1 MSTDWT
7 PEAEKANIQ
16 IWLDGQDPNG
26 NSGGSIPKDGV
37 TTNSWISKTG
47 NNGGSN
53 AAFYA
58 FTIDPTSSG
67 SEYKPTYMLNSIVE
81 LTIKSGGSGYLTPNN
96 VWTETDLQGV
106 SGQGALVPVRL
117 LTGNGVV
124 YTVTDIGPSYGYSV
138 GDELSEVTKVGGAAG
153 TKAVFTVT
161 KVIQRGGFYFN
172 EIATDANFFRGSMSP
187 LTSLTFV
194 VSCVLYG
201 EQDAHPIFKWFDR
214 NGNDRDV
221 SIVVDNL
228 NTTQGYGA
236 KSYTE
241 GLVYKDALYNAT
253 STADANTD
261 SPLEGVH
268 KIYTVTLSRLYTGS
282 FRVNGVDLNQ
292 TIPRAAFPAS
302 GIFQL
307 MTGSIDGVNG
317 VPAAQTTRGAVFELL
332 MFDKLLDLE
341 TIKKCEGYLNQ
352 KYQLN
357 CLDANHFY
365 TDETPVIDET
375 PPVDPVAPETPPQT
389 PADPNNPLPTDPVTG
404 DELPNP
410 LDEDD
415 VVDPAPPVNNPTTP
429 IVPLSS
435 PATATEQTSSGL
447 FNGAHRLSPRKPIQV
462 VEMLLDFCDNEYG
475 VNNTLSSCTASGPS
489 GGECYNT
496 RATCQDLNN
505 YEVGLNG
512 KKRYLFRKDTSSGE
526 LGYTNSMYDTAN
538 PCIIS
543 VTNAPVEIMPTK
555 GVALR
560 ANITIKLRDFYST
573 GATVD
578 PYFESRNLIALESGS
593 YFQKLIERNPH
604 YVGRPI
610 RVYDG
615 YIDHAGY
622 QQLGHGGK
630 FYIIDK
636 MSLNKDVL
644 TITCKDPMSLADNLK
659 AKVPEPSKFSLKSS
673 LAHGTQNSV
682 VLRVDNQD
690 ASAAKMHAYFGL
702 TGHCRIEEEIIKYT
716 RLATDAHISFHTNN
730 RGAWGSKVP
739 ATGDSYDADEVVQ
752 KCVVYG
758 EYDGTGAANTINN
771 VAYDLLVNEAK
782 VPARA
787 IRNEPTIK
795 YSWADEKTRWL
806 ETFRIDA
813 IFSEPKDV
821 NKQLAHLASMV
832 GVNFF
837 YDDRIGLIRMRA
849 ETPELDINK
858 VLTITDDNIVKNS
871 LSFSNNDKDRV
882 SRVYYYYNMR
892 DHTADRDKP
901 KNFKNLYV
909 AIDSDSEI
917 EEEYG
922 KSSSKTIYAYGV
934 NSGNTA
940 TTITQRLLSRFKNTP
955 KTVKFKIDAS
965 LDILRTGDHFFLTTE
980 HIVDFNGVPKRTE
993 FQCLSVKFDSKKL
1006 DFEIKAKQ
1014 FGFST
1019 VNTGVIADEDVV
1031 DDFNEGTGDG
1041 TPPVI
1046 DPVDGDGDGDGD
1058 GDDSGPY
1065 TGDRAIYPYLADANH
1080 ITVDIT
1086 DQGSGFAT
1094 GDTLIFTPNE
1104 ASAGTPANT
1113 RNLAASFTLSGSS
1126 LQSVTIT
1133 SNAASGSIP
1142 SAVHDGYAGEEILQ
1156 VTSNNNALASAEVR
1170 ITKEARMSGG
1180 EEPYNFA

>member
-7 PEAEKANIQ
+7 PEAEKSNIQ

-26 NSGGSIPKDGV
+26 NDGGSIPNDGV
-37 TTNSWISKTG
+37 EANQWHSKRG

-53 AAFYA
+53 APFYA
-58 FTIDPTSSG
+58 FTLDPTTSAN
-67 SEYKPTYMLNSIVE
+67 EYKPTYMRNSIVE
-81 LTIKSGGSGYLTPNN
+81 LEITNAGTGYGTPSNTYTERDLHRINGG
-96 VWTETDLQGV
+96 
-106 SGQGALVPVRL
+106 GAKVPVRL
-117 LTGNGVV
+117 RTESGVV
-124 YTVTDIGPSYGYSV
+124 QAVTDIGPSYGYSV
-138 GDELSEVTKVGGAAG
+138 GDQLIEVVKLGSQGTAAI
-153 TKAVFTVT
+153 FTVT
-161 KVIQRGGFYFN
+161 RVIQRGGFYFN
-172 EIATDANFFRGSMSP
+172 EIATDANFFRGAMSP

-201 EQDAHPIFKWFDR
+201 EQDALPIFKWFDR
-214 NGNDRDV
+214 GNNGNRDV

-241 GLVYKDALYNAT
+241 GLVYKDNLSNAV
-253 STADANTD
+253 STADPQTD
-261 SPLEGVH
+261 SILEGVH
-268 KIYTVTLSRLYTGS
+268 KIYTVTLSKLYTGS

-292 TIPRAAFPAS
+292 TIPKAAFPS
-302 GIFQL
+302 GGIFQL
-307 MTGSIDGVNG
+307 MTGSVDGVNG

-365 TDETPVIDET
+365 NDETPVIDDTQTGDPQDQE
-375 PPVDPVAPETPPQT
+375 PPPYTS
-389 PADPNNPLPTDPVTG
+389 DPNNPLETDPDEG

-415 VVDPAPPVNNPTTP
+415 VEESLPPVDNTP
-429 IVPLSS
+429 SDIVPLSS
-435 PATATEQTSSGL
+435 PATASEQTSSGL

-475 VNNTLSSCTASGPS
+475 VNNTLSSCTASGSS

-505 YEVGLNG
+505 YDIGGNG

-543 VTNAPVEIMPTK
+543 VSSAPVEIMPTK

-560 ANITIKLRDFYST
+560 ANVTIKLRDFYST
-573 GATVD
+573 GAAVD

-593 YFQKLIERNPH
+593 YFQKLLERNPH

-615 YIDHAGY
+615 YVDHAGY

-630 FYIIDK
+630 YYIIDK

-659 AKVPEPSKFSLKSS
+659 AKVPEPSKFSLKAD
-673 LAHGTQNSV
+673 LGHGTQNSV

-690 ASAAKMHAYFGL
+690 ASAVKMHAYFGL

-716 RLATDAHISFHTNN
+716 RLETDDHINFHVSG

-739 ATGDSYDADEVVQ
+739 ATEDSYDAGEVVQ

-758 EYDGTGAANTINN
+758 EYDGTGTANTINN

-782 VPARA
+782 VPAQA

-813 IFSEPKDV
+813 IFSEPKEV

-832 GVNFF
+832 GVNFY
-837 YDDRIGLIRMRA
+837 YDDRIALIRMRA
-849 ETPELDINK
+849 ETPELDLNK
-858 VLTITDDNIVKNS
+858 ILTITDDNIVKNS
-871 LSFSNNDKDRV
+871 LSFINNDKDRV

-940 TTITQRLLSRFKNTP
+940 TTIAQRLLSRFKNTP
-955 KTVKFKIDAS
+955 KTLKFKIDAS
-965 LDILRTGDHFFLTTE
+965 LDILKTGDHFFLETE
-980 HIVDFNGVPKRTE
+980 QIVDFNGVPKRTE

-1006 DFEIKAKQ
+1006 NFEIKAKQ
-1014 FGFST
+1014 FRFST
-1019 VNTGVIADEDVV
+1019 INTGVIADEDDV
-1031 DDFNEGTGDG
+1031 DDFDDDDSGGDG
-1041 TPPVI
+1041 TDPVI
-1046 DPVDGDGDGDGD
+1046 DDGGGGGGG
-1058 GDDSGPY
+1058 GDDTGPY

-1080 ITVDIT
+1080 ITVAIT

-1113 RNLAASFTLSGSS
+1113 RNLAASFTHSGGE

-1133 SNAASGSIP
+1133 SNAAAGSLV

-1156 VTSNNNALASAEVR
+1156 VTSNNNALASAKVR
-1170 ITKEARMSGG
+1170 IIKSARMSGG
-1180 EEPYNFA
+1180 EEPYRFA

>member
-7 PEAEKANIQ
+7 PEAEKSNIQ

-26 NSGGSIPKDGV
+26 NNGGSTPNDGAV
-37 TTNSWISKTG
+37 TNTWVSKRG

-53 AAFYA
+53 ATFYA

-67 SEYKPTYMLNSIVE
+67 NEFKPTYMLNSIVE
-81 LTIKSGGSGYLTPNN
+81 LTITNAGTGYGTPSNTH
-96 VWTETDLQGV
+96 TEQDLQKAG
-106 SGQGALVPVRL
+106 GARVPVRL
-117 LTGNGVV
+117 RTENGVV
-124 YTVTDIGPSYGYSV
+124 QSVTDIGPSYGYSV
-138 GDELSEVTKVGGAAG
+138 GDELSEVVKIGSSG
-153 TKAVFTVT
+153 TAAVFTVT

-172 EIATDANFFRGSMSP
+172 EIATDANFFRGNMSA

-201 EQDAHPIFKWFDR
+201 EQDALPIFKWFDR
-214 NGNDRDV
+214 SNSGNRDV

-241 GLVYKDALYNAT
+241 GLVYKDNNDNAV

-268 KIYTVTLSRLYTGS
+268 KIYTVTLSKSHTGS
-282 FRVNGVDLNQ
+282 FRANGVDKNQ
-292 TIPRAAFPAS
+292 TIPKASFPS
-302 GIFQL
+302 GGIFQL
-307 MTGSIDGVNG
+307 MTASVDGVNG
-317 VPAAQTTRGAVFELL
+317 VSAAQTTRGAVFELL

-365 TDETPVIDET
+365 ADETPVINET
-375 PPVDPVAPETPPQT
+375 QPVDPVDEETPPQ
-389 PADPNNPLPTDPVTG
+389 DPNDDNNPLPTDTDDG
-404 DELPNP
+404 DELTNP
-410 LDEDD
+410 QDEDD
-415 VVDPAPPVNNPTTP
+415 VVESAPPVNNPTTP

-475 VNNTLSSCTASGPS
+475 VDNTLSSCTASGPS

-505 YEVGLNG
+505 YEIGLNG

-526 LGYTNSMYDTAN
+526 LGYTNSMYDTAS

-543 VTNAPVEIMPTK
+543 VTSAPVEIMPTK

-560 ANITIKLRDFYST
+560 ANITITLRDFYST
-573 GATVD
+573 GAAVD

-593 YFQKLIERNPH
+593 YFQKLLERNPH

-659 AKVPEPSKFSLKSS
+659 AKVPEPSKFSLKAS

-682 VLRVDNQD
+682 VLRVDNAD

-716 RLATDAHISFHTNN
+716 RLETDAHISFHVNN

-739 ATGDSYDADEVVQ
+739 ATGDSYDAGEVVQ

-758 EYDGTGAANTINN
+758 EYDGSGASNSIND
-771 VAYDLLVNEAK
+771 VAYDLLVNEAN
-782 VPARA
+782 VPKNA
-787 IRNEPTIK
+787 IRNDPTVK
-795 YSWADEKTRWL
+795 YSWADENTRWL
-806 ETFRIDA
+806 ETYRIDA
-813 IFSEPKDV
+813 IFSEPKEV
-821 NKQLAHLASMV
+821 NKQLGQLASMV

-849 ETPELDINK
+849 ETPELDLNK
-858 VLTITDDNIVKNS
+858 ILTITDDNIVKNS

-892 DHTADRDKP
+892 DHTSDRDKP

-940 TTITQRLLSRFKNTP
+940 TSITQRLLSRFKNTP

-965 LDILRTGDHFFLTTE
+965 LDVLRTGDHFYLTTE

-1006 DFEIKAKQ
+1006 NFEVKAKQ

-1019 VNTGVIADEDVV
+1019 VNSGVIADEDVV
-1031 DDFNEGTGDG
+1031 DDFDQGTGDG
-1041 TPPVI
+1041 T
-1046 DPVDGDGDGDGD
+1046 DNN
-1058 GDDSGPY
+1058 PY
-1065 TGDRAIYPYLADANH
+1065 TGDRAVNLYLADANH

-1113 RNLAASFTLSGSS
+1113 RNLAASFTLTGES

-1133 SNAASGSIP
+1133 SNAAAGSLV

-1156 VTSNNNALASAEVR
+1156 VTSNNNALARAVVR
-1170 ITKEARMSGG
+1170 ITKQARMSGG
-1180 EEPYNFA
+1180 EEPYRFA

>member
-26 NSGGSIPKDGV
+26 NNGGSIPNDGV
-37 TTNSWISKTG
+37 LANQWQSKRG

-53 AAFYA
+53 QTFYS
-58 FTIDPTSSG
+58 FTIDPTTYAN
-67 SEYKPTYMLNSIVE
+67 EYNPTYMRNSIVE
-81 LTIKSGGSGYLTPNN
+81 LEITNAGTGYGTPSNTYTERDLHRINGG
-96 VWTETDLQGV
+96 
-106 SGQGALVPVRL
+106 GAKVPVRL
-117 LTGNGVV
+117 RTESGVV
-124 YTVTDIGPSYGYSV
+124 QSVTDIGPSYGYSV
-138 GDELSEVTKVGGAAG
+138 GDQLIEVVKLGSAG
-153 TKAVFTVT
+153 TAAIFTVT
-161 KVIQRGGFYFN
+161 RVIQRGGFYFN
-172 EIATDANFFRGSMSP
+172 EIATDANFFRASGP
-187 LTSLTFV
+187 TLTSLTFV

-201 EQDAHPIFKWFDR
+201 EQDELPIFKWFDR
-214 NGNDRDV
+214 NNSSRFV

-228 NTTQGYGA
+228 NTTEDYGA
-236 KSYTE
+236 RSYTE
-241 GLVYKDALYNAT
+241 GLVYKDNNYNFV
-253 STADANTD
+253 STADPQTD
-261 SPLEGVH
+261 SILEGVH
-268 KIYTVTLSRLYTGS
+268 KIYTVTLSKTTTGS
-282 FRVNGVDLNQ
+282 FRANGVDLNQ
-292 TIPRAAFPAS
+292 TIPKAIFPS
-302 GIFQL
+302 GGIFQL
-307 MTGSIDGVNG
+307 MTGSVDGNG

-365 TDETPVIDET
+365 NDETPVIDDTQTGDPQDQE
-375 PPVDPVAPETPPQT
+375 PPPYTS
-389 PADPNNPLPTDPVTG
+389 DPNNPLETDPDVG

-410 LDEDD
+410 QDPDD
-415 VVDPAPPVNNPTTP
+415 VEESLPPVDNTP
-429 IVPLSS
+429 SDIVPLSS
-435 PATATEQTSSGL
+435 PATASEQTSSGL

-475 VNNTLSSCTASGPS
+475 VNNLLSTCTASGSS
-489 GGECYNT
+489 GSECYNT

-505 YEVGLNG
+505 YEIGLNG

-543 VTNAPVEIMPTK
+543 VSSAPVEIMPTK

-560 ANITIKLRDFYST
+560 ANVTIKLRDFYST
-573 GATVD
+573 GAAVD

-593 YFQKLIERNPH
+593 YFQKLLERNPH

-622 QQLGHGGK
+622 QQLGHGAK
-630 FYIIDK
+630 YYIIDK

-659 AKVPEPSKFSLKSS
+659 AKVPEPSKFSLKAD
-673 LAHGTQNSV
+673 LGHGTQNSV

-690 ASAAKMHAYFGL
+690 ASAVKMHAYFGL

-716 RLATDAHISFHTNN
+716 RLETDAHISFHVSG
-730 RGAWGSKVP
+730 RGAWGSKVL
-739 ATGDSYDADEVVQ
+739 AVGDIYDAGEVVQ
-752 KCVVYG
+752 KCAVYG
-758 EYDGTGAANTINN
+758 EYDGTGPANTINN
-771 VAYDLLVNEAK
+771 VAYDLLINEAE
-782 VPARA
+782 VPAGA
-787 IRNEPTIK
+787 VRNTPTIK

-813 IFSEPKDV
+813 IFSEPKEV
-821 NKQLAHLASMV
+821 NKQLGQLASMV

-849 ETPELDINK
+849 ETPELDVNRI
-858 VLTITDDNIVKNS
+858 LTITDDNIVKNS
-871 LSFSNNDKDRV
+871 LNFINNDKDRV

-909 AIDSDSEI
+909 AIDVDSEI

-940 TTITQRLLSRFKNTP
+940 TTIAQRLLSRFKNTP
-955 KTVKFKIDAS
+955 KTLKFKIDAS
-965 LDILRTGDHFFLTTE
+965 LDILKTGDHFFLETE
-980 HIVDFNGVPKRTE
+980 QIVDFNGVPKRTE

-1006 DFEIKAKQ
+1006 NFEIKAKQ
-1014 FGFST
+1014 FRFST
-1019 VNTGVIADEDVV
+1019 VNLGVIADEDDV
-1031 DDFNEGTGDG
+1031 DDFDQGTGDG
-1041 TPPVI
+1041 TET
-1046 DPVDGDGDGDGD
+1046 DPYGDG
-1058 GDDSGPY
+1058 
-1065 TGDRAIYPYLADANH
+1065 RAVNPYLADANH
-1080 ITVDIT
+1080 ITVAIT
-1086 DQGSGFAT
+1086 DEGSGFAT
-1094 GDTLIFTPNE
+1094 NDTLIFTPDE
-1104 ASAGTPANT
+1104 ATAGTAANT
-1113 RNLAASFTLSGSS
+1113 RNLAASFTHLNGS

-1133 SNAASGSIP
+1133 SNAAAGSIP
-1142 SAVHDGYAGEEILQ
+1142 SAVHDGYAGEELLQ
-1156 VTSNNNALASAEVR
+1156 VTSNNNASASAQVR
-1170 ITKEARMSGG
+1170 IIKSARMSGG
-1180 EEPYNFA
+1180 ENPYRFA

>member
-7 PEAEKANIQ
+7 PEAEKSNVSV
-16 IWLDGQDPNG
+16 WLDGQDPSG
-26 NSGGSIPKDGV
+26 NDSASLPTDGKIFH
-37 TTNSWISKTG
+37 SWTSKTG
-47 NNGGSN
+47 DNGGSN
-53 AAFYA
+53 SPFYS
-58 FTIDPTSSG
+58 FTHPTVLSDVI
-67 SEYKPTYMLNSIVE
+67 YRPNFMRNSIVE

-96 VWTETDLQGV
+96 VYTETDLQGV

-124 YTVTDIGPSYGYSV
+124 YAVTDIGPSYGYSV
-138 GDELSEVTKVGGAAG
+138 GDELSEVTKRGGAG

-161 KVIQRGGFYFN
+161 KVIQRGGWYFN
-172 EIATDANFFRGSMSP
+172 EIATDANFFRG
-187 LTSLTFV
+187 TSTSTTNKMTVFI
-194 VSCVLYG
+194 SCILYG
-201 EQDAHPIFKWFDR
+201 EQDEFPIFKIFDWR
-214 NGNDRDV
+214 GAVANDI
-221 SIVVDNL
+221 SIIVDNL
-228 NTTQGYGA
+228 NTSQGYGA
-236 KSYTE
+236 ISYTE
-241 GLVYKDALYNAT
+241 GLVYNGLDGNSV
-253 STADANTD
+253 STAGQSS

-268 KIYTVTLSRLYTGS
+268 KIYAITLSSTATGS
-282 FRVNGVDLNQ
+282 FRVNGVDKNQ
-292 TIPRAAFPAS
+292 TIPAAKFPVKN
-302 GIFQL
+302 GQYQI
-307 MTGSIDGVNG
+307 MTGSLLSDEVG
-317 VPAAQTTRGAVFELL
+317 AQTSRGAVFEVLI
-332 MFDKLLDLE
+332 FDKILDLQ

-365 TDETPVIDET
+365 TDTTPVIDET
-375 PPVDPVAPETPPQT
+375 PPVDPVDEEPPPQD
-389 PADPNNPLPTDPVTG
+389 ANDPDNPLPTDTEDG
-404 DELPNP
+404 DELTNAQ
-410 LDEDD
+410 DEDD
-415 VVDPAPPVNNPTTP
+415 VVESLPPVNNPTTP

-505 YEVGLNG
+505 YEIGLNG

-526 LGYTNSMYDTAN
+526 LGYTNSMYDTAS

-543 VTNAPVEIMPTK
+543 VTSAPVEIMPTK

-560 ANITIKLRDFYST
+560 ANITITLRDFYST
-573 GATVD
+573 GAAVD

-593 YFQKLIERNPH
+593 YFQKLLERNPH

-659 AKVPEPSKFSLKSS
+659 AKVPEPSKFSLKAS

-682 VLRVDNQD
+682 VLTVDNAD
-690 ASAAKMHAYFGL
+690 ASAAKVHAYFGL

-716 RLATDAHISFHTNN
+716 RLETDAHISFHVNN

-739 ATGDSYDADEVVQ
+739 ATGDSYDAGEVVQ

-758 EYDGTGAANTINN
+758 EYDGSGASSSIND
-771 VAYDLLVNEAK
+771 VAYDLLVNEAN
-782 VPARA
+782 VPKNA
-787 IRNEPTIK
+787 IRNDPTVK
-795 YSWADEKTRWL
+795 YSWADENTRWL
-806 ETFRIDA
+806 ETYRIDA
-813 IFSEPKDV
+813 IFSEPKEV
-821 NKQLAHLASMV
+821 NKQLGQLASMV

-837 YDDRIGLIRMRA
+837 YDDRLGLIRMRA
-849 ETPELDINK
+849 ETPELDLNK
-858 VLTITDDNIVKNS
+858 ILTITDDNIVKNS

-892 DHTADRDKP
+892 DHTSDRDKP

-940 TTITQRLLSRFKNTP
+940 TSITQRLLSRFKNTP

-965 LDILRTGDHFFLTTE
+965 LDVLRTGDHFYLTTE

-1006 DFEIKAKQ
+1006 NFEIKAKQ

-1019 VNTGVIADEDVV
+1019 VNSGVIADEDVV
-1031 DDFNEGTGDG
+1031 DDFDQGTGDG
-1041 TPPVI
+1041 T
-1046 DPVDGDGDGDGD
+1046 DN
-1058 GDDSGPY
+1058 SPY
-1065 TGDRAIYPYLADANH
+1065 TGDRAVNLYLADANH

-1113 RNLAASFTLSGSS
+1113 RNLAASFTLTGES

-1133 SNAASGSIP
+1133 SNAAAGSLV

-1156 VTSNNNALASAEVR
+1156 VTSNNNATARAVVR
-1170 ITKEARMSGG
+1170 ITKQARMSGG
-1180 EEPYNFA
+1180 EEPYRFA

>member
-7 PEAEKANIQ
+7 PEAEKPNVSV
-16 IWLDGQDPNG
+16 WLDGQDPAG
-26 NSGGSIPKDGV
+26 NNSASLPTDGKIFHAW
-37 TTNSWISKTG
+37 SSKTG
-47 NNGGSN
+47 DNGGKNLS
-53 AAFYA
+53 FYA
-58 FTIDPTSSG
+58 FTHPTLLSDVI
-67 SEYKPTYMLNSIVE
+67 YRPNFMRNSIVE
-81 LTIKSGGSGYLTPNN
+81 LTIKSSGSGYYTPNN
-96 VWTETDLQGV
+96 VYTETDLQGV

-124 YTVTDIGPSYGYSV
+124 YAVTDIGPSYGYSV
-138 GDELSEVTKVGGAAG
+138 GDELSEVTKRGGAG

-172 EIATDANFFRGSMSP
+172 EIATDANFFRG
-187 LTSLTFV
+187 TSTSTTNKMTVFI
-194 VSCVLYG
+194 SCILYG
-201 EQDAHPIFKWFDR
+201 EQDEFPIFKIFDEF
-214 NGNDRDV
+214 GAVANDI
-221 SIVVDNL
+221 SIIVDNL
-228 NTTQGYGA
+228 NTSQGYGA
-236 KSYTE
+236 ISYTE
-241 GLVYKDALYNAT
+241 GLVYNGLDGNSV
-253 STADANTD
+253 STADAQAN

-268 KIYTVTLSRLYTGS
+268 KIYAVTLSSTATGS
-282 FRVNGVDLNQ
+282 FRVNGVDKNQ
-292 TIPRAAFPAS
+292 TIPAAKFPVKN
-302 GIFQL
+302 GKYQI
-307 MTGSIDGVNG
+307 MTGSLLPDEVG
-317 VPAAQTTRGAVFELL
+317 AQTSRGAVFEVLI
-332 MFDKLLDLE
+332 FDKILDLE

-365 TDETPVIDET
+365 TDTTPVIDET
-375 PPVDPVAPETPPQT
+375 PPVDPVEPETPPQT
-389 PADPNNPLPTDPVTG
+389 PADPNNPLPTDPDVG

-410 LDEDD
+410 LDTED

-475 VNNTLSSCTASGPS
+475 VDNTISSCTASGPS

-505 YEVGLNG
+505 YDIGGNG

-526 LGYTNSMYDTAN
+526 IGYTNSMYDTAN

-543 VTNAPVEIMPTK
+543 VTSAPVEIMPTK

-573 GATVD
+573 GSAVD

-593 YFQKLIERNPH
+593 YFQKLLERNPH

-615 YIDHAGY
+615 YIDHAGH
-622 QQLGHGGK
+622 QRLGHGGK
-630 FYIIDK
+630 KYIIDK
-636 MSLNKDVL
+636 MALNKDVL

-659 AKVPEPSKFSLKSS
+659 AKVPEPSKFSLKAD

-682 VLRVDNQD
+682 VLTVDNQD

-716 RLATDAHISFHTNN
+716 RLETDAHISFHVNN

-739 ATGDSYDADEVVQ
+739 ATGDSYDAGEVVQ

-758 EYDGTGAANTINN
+758 EYDGTGAINNINN

-782 VPARA
+782 VPANA
-787 IRNEPTIK
+787 IINDPTVK

-813 IFSEPKDV
+813 IFSEPKEV
-821 NKQLAHLASMV
+821 NKQLGQLASMV

-837 YDDRIGLIRMRA
+837 YDDRLGLIRMRA
-849 ETPELDINK
+849 ETPELDLNK
-858 VLTITDDNIVKNS
+858 ILTITDDNIVKNS

-909 AIDSDSEI
+909 AIDIDSEI

-965 LDILRTGDHFFLTTE
+965 LDILRTGDHFYLTTE

-1014 FGFST
+1014 FRFST
-1019 VNTGVIADEDVV
+1019 VNTGVIANEDTVE
-1031 DDFNEGTGDG
+1031 DFDEGTGDG
-1041 TPPVI
+1041 TSPVI
-1046 DPVDGDGDGDGD
+1046 DDGD

-1080 ITVDIT
+1080 ITVSIT
-1086 DQGSGFAT
+1086 KQGSGFAT
-1094 GDTLIFTPNE
+1094 GDTLIFTPDE
-1104 ASAGTPANT
+1104 STAGTPANT
-1113 RNLAASFTLSGSS
+1113 RNLAASFTHSGGS

-1133 SNAASGSIP
+1133 SNAAAGSIP
-1142 SAVHDGYAGEEILQ
+1142 SAVHDGYAGTELLQ

>member
-7 PEAEKANIQ
+7 PEAEKSNIQ

-26 NSGGSIPKDGV
+26 NDGGSIPNDGV
-37 TTNSWISKTG
+37 EANQWHSKRG

-53 AAFYA
+53 APFYA
-58 FTIDPTSSG
+58 FTLDPTTSAN
-67 SEYKPTYMLNSIVE
+67 EYKPTYMRNSIVE
-81 LTIKSGGSGYLTPNN
+81 LEITNAGTGYGTPSNTYTERDLHRINGG
-96 VWTETDLQGV
+96 
-106 SGQGALVPVRL
+106 GAKVPVRL
-117 LTGNGVV
+117 RTESGVV
-124 YTVTDIGPSYGYSV
+124 QAVTDIGPSYGYSV
-138 GDELSEVTKVGGAAG
+138 GDQLIEVVKLGSQGTAAI
-153 TKAVFTVT
+153 FTVT
-161 KVIQRGGFYFN
+161 RVIQRGGFYFN
-172 EIATDANFFRGSMSP
+172 EIATDANFFRGAMSP

-201 EQDAHPIFKWFDR
+201 EQDALPIFKWFDR
-214 NGNDRDV
+214 GNNGNRDV

-241 GLVYKDALYNAT
+241 GLVYKDNLSNAV
-253 STADANTD
+253 STADPQTD
-261 SPLEGVH
+261 SILEGVH
-268 KIYTVTLSRLYTGS
+268 KIYTVTLSKLYTGS

-292 TIPRAAFPAS
+292 TIPKAAFPS
-302 GIFQL
+302 GGIFQL
-307 MTGSIDGVNG
+307 MTGSVDGVNG

-332 MFDKLLDLE
+332 VFDKLLDLE

-352 KYQLN
+352 KYQLD
-357 CLDANHFY
+357 CLSPNHFY
-365 TDETPVIDET
+365 SDETPVIDDT
-375 PPVDPVAPETPPQT
+375 PPVDPQDPETAPYT
-389 PADPNNPLPTDPVTG
+389 PDPDDPLPTDPDEG

-410 LDEDD
+410 QDPDD
-415 VVDPAPPVNNPTTP
+415 VEDALPPVDNAPTD

-475 VNNTLSSCTASGPS
+475 VNNTLSSCTASSAS
-489 GGECYNT
+489 GNECYNT

-505 YEVGLNG
+505 YDIGGNG
-512 KKRYLFRKDTSSGE
+512 KKRYLFRKDASSGE

-543 VTNAPVEIMPTK
+543 VSSAPVEIMPTK

-560 ANITIKLRDFYST
+560 ANITIQLRDFYST
-573 GATVD
+573 GAAVD

-593 YFQKLIERNPH
+593 YFQKLLERNPH

-630 FYIIDK
+630 YYIIDK

-659 AKVPEPSKFSLKSS
+659 AKVPEPSKFSLKAD

-690 ASAAKMHAYFGL
+690 ASAVKMHAYFGL

-716 RLATDAHISFHTNN
+716 RLETDAHISFHVNN

-739 ATGDSYDADEVVQ
+739 ATGDSYDAGEVVQ

-771 VAYDLLVNEAK
+771 VAYDLLVNEAQ
-782 VPARA
+782 VPAQA
-787 IRNEPTIK
+787 IRNEPTRK

-813 IFSEPKDV
+813 IFSEPKEV
-821 NKQLAHLASMV
+821 NKQLGQLASMV

-849 ETPELDINK
+849 ETPELDLNRI
-858 VLTITDDNIVKNS
+858 LTITDDNIVKNS
-871 LSFSNNDKDRV
+871 LSFINNDKDRV

-892 DHTADRDKP
+892 DHTEDRDKP

-940 TTITQRLLSRFKNTP
+940 TTIAQRLLSRFKNTP
-955 KTVKFKIDAS
+955 KTLKFKIDAS
-965 LDILRTGDHFFLTTE
+965 LDILKTGDHFFLETE
-980 HIVDFNGVPKRTE
+980 QIVDFNGVPKRTE

-1006 DFEIKAKQ
+1006 NFEIKAKQ
-1014 FGFST
+1014 FRFST
-1019 VNTGVIADEDVV
+1019 VNLGVIADEDDV
-1031 DDFNEGTGDG
+1031 DDFDQGTGGG
-1041 TPPVI
+1041 TET
-1046 DPVDGDGDGDGD
+1046 DPY
-1058 GDDSGPY
+1058 GDD
-1065 TGDRAIYPYLADANH
+1065 RAVNPYLADANH
-1080 ITVDIT
+1080 ITVAIT
-1086 DQGSGFAT
+1086 DEGSGFAT
-1094 GDTLIFTPNE
+1094 NDTLIFTPDE
-1104 ASAGTPANT
+1104 AAAGTAANT
-1113 RNLAASFTLSGSS
+1113 RNLAASFTHSNGS

-1133 SNAASGSIP
+1133 SNAAAGSIP
-1142 SAVHDGYAGEEILQ
+1142 SAVHDGYAGEELLQ
-1156 VTSNNNALASAEVR
+1156 VTSNNNALASAQVR
-1170 ITKEARMSGG
+1170 IIKSARMSGG
-1180 EEPYNFA
+1180 ENPYRFA

>member
-7 PEAEKANIQ
+7 PEAEKSNLAV
-16 IWLDGQDPNG
+16 WLDGQDPNG
-26 NSGGSIPKDGV
+26 NNGASAITDGAEV
-37 TTNSWISKTG
+37 YKWLSKRG

-53 AAFYA
+53 QAFYSFSTGA
-58 FTIDPTSSG
+58 PTTDTAYRP
-67 SEYKPTYMLNSIVE
+67 EYMLNSIVE
-81 LTIKSGGSGYLTPNN
+81 LTITNAGTGYGTPSNTHTERDLHKVGG
-96 VWTETDLQGV
+96 
-106 SGQGALVPVRL
+106 ARVPVRL
-117 LTGNGVV
+117 RTENGVV
-124 YTVTDIGPSYGYSV
+124 QSVTDIGPSYGYSV
-138 GDELSEVTKVGGAAG
+138 GDQLVEVVKIGSSGAA
-153 TKAVFTVT
+153 AVFTVT

-172 EIATDANFFRGSMSP
+172 QLSSDKNFFMG
-187 LTSLTFV
+187 LTYWEGIINQERSLTFI
-194 VSCVLYG
+194 VSCILYG
-201 EQDAHPIFKWFDR
+201 EQDTFPIFKWYDSM
-214 NGNDRDV
+214 NQGTNNIA
-221 SIVVDNL
+221 IVVDNL
-228 NTTQGYGA
+228 NTTQGYGER
-236 KSYTE
+236 SYTE
-241 GLVYKDALYNAT
+241 GLVYNDANGNSV

-261 SPLEGVH
+261 NPLEGVH
-268 KIYTVTLSRLYTGS
+268 KIYTVTLSQIATGS
-282 FRVNGVDLNQ
+282 FRANGVDLNQ
-292 TIPRAAFPAS
+292 TIPIAKFPS
-302 GIFQL
+302 RGEYQI
-307 MTGSIDGVNG
+307 MTGSREVSDT
-317 VPAAQTTRGAVFELL
+317 ATQTTRGAVFELL
-332 MFDKLLDLE
+332 IFDKLLDLE

-365 TDETPVIDET
+365 TDETPVINDTSPIDAQDEE
-375 PPVDPVAPETPPQT
+375 APPQT
-389 PADPNNPLPTDPVTG
+389 DNDPNNPLPTDTADG
-404 DELPNP
+404 DELTNAQ
-410 LDEDD
+410 DEDD
-415 VVDPAPPVNNPTTP
+415 VVESLPPVNNPTTP

-489 GGECYNT
+489 GNECYNT

-505 YEVGLNG
+505 YDIGLNG

-543 VTNAPVEIMPTK
+543 VTSAPVEIMPTK

-659 AKVPEPSKFSLKSS
+659 AKVPEPSKFSLKAD

-682 VLRVDNQD
+682 VLKVDNAD
-690 ASAAKMHAYFGL
+690 ASAEKMHAYFGL

-716 RLATDAHISFHTNN
+716 RLATDAHISFHVNN

-739 ATGDSYDADEVVQ
+739 ATGDSYDAGEVVQ

-758 EYDGTGAANTINN
+758 EYDGSGAANTINN
-771 VAYDLLVNEAK
+771 VAYDLLINEAK

-813 IFSEPKDV
+813 IFSEPKEV

-849 ETPELDINK
+849 ETPELDLNK
-858 VLTITDDNIVKNS
+858 ILTITDDNIVKNS

-909 AIDSDSEI
+909 AIDIESEI
-917 EEEYG
+917 DEEYG
-922 KSSSKTIYAYGV
+922 KSSNKTIYAYGV

-940 TTITQRLLSRFKNTP
+940 TTIAQRLLSRFKNTP

-965 LDILRTGDHFFLTTE
+965 LDILRTGDHFYLTTE
-980 HIVDFNGVPKRTE
+980 HIVDFNGVPKITE

-1014 FGFST
+1014 FRFST
-1019 VNTGVIADEDVV
+1019 VNTGVISNEDVV
-1031 DDFNEGTGDG
+1031 EDFDEGTGDG
-1041 TPPVI
+1041 TDN
-1046 DPVDGDGDGDGD
+1046 DPY
-1058 GDDSGPY
+1058 DD
-1065 TGDRAIYPYLADANH
+1065 DRAINPYLADANH
-1080 ITVDIT
+1080 ITVAIT
-1086 DQGSGFAT
+1086 DVGSGFAA
-1094 GDTLIFTPNE
+1094 GDTLIFTPDE
-1104 ASAGTPANT
+1104 TSAGTPANT
-1113 RNLAASFTLSGSS
+1113 RNLAASFTLLGTS

-1133 SNAASGSIP
+1133 SNAAAGSLV
-1142 SAVHDGYAGEEILQ
+1142 SAVHDGYAGTEILQ
-1156 VTSNNNALASAEVR
+1156 VTSNNNALASAKVR
-1170 ITKEARMSGG
+1170 ITKKARMSGG
-1180 EEPYNFA
+1180 QEPYKFA